1 MSLFLSVRLSVAQH
15 ISGTVHYVIIIFF
28 LGGGGLNLQPNFQ
41 KKGGLTGPQLL
52 EGDGVF
58 ERGLRSWCTLC
69 RRYDHAPYDHD
80 FWYTCAK
87 WWYLQGFFSF
97 FQNFAFPSCYGVK
110 GQKMAQNDRNFCP
123 LYSIFQEPYIIW
135 WLFMVHMCEMIIS
148 PGVFFMFS
156 KFWYSGL
163 FLGGGRGD
171 SKKCPKMKKN
181 PVGCAP
187 YLRNHTWS
195 SFMLYLCKVTVSLG
209 IFSFF
214 QNFDFP
220 GWKKKSIQC
229 SQYLGN
235 RKSYDHDL

>member
-28 LGGGGLNLQPNFQ
+28 LEGGGLNLQPNFQ

-97 FQNFAFPSCYGVK
+97 FQNFAFSSCYGVK

-135 WLFMVHMCEMIIS
+135 WLFMVHMCKMIIS

-163 FLGGGRGD
+163 LLGGGGGTA
-171 SKKCPKMKKN
+171 KNAPK
-181 PVGCAP
+181 
-187 YLRNHTWS
+187 
-195 SFMLYLCKVTVSLG
+195 
-209 IFSFF
+209 
-214 QNFDFP
+214 
-220 GWKKKSIQC
+220 WKKILSVVLHI
-229 SQYLGN
+229 SGTI
-235 RKSYDHDL
+235 HDRHLCYTCVK